1 MSCTHFAH
9 VVTTN
14 SIIID
19 TISMGQNMMQVTR
32 YSFLTLYCRIRV
44 ACEAWPSYNIR
55 CRVCN
60 STYKA
65 FSSATWR
72 KVQEMATGI
81 RICVV
86 IDRHIIAASATS
98 NAGIYFAQL
107 LCCTHDLYFTPL
119 FPAISYYFIFTIRPR
134 CTIFIM
140 AKMNVHVCLFVL
152 FDNKMLFILHSSKIK
167 YTLLINLG
175 VNA

>member
-1 MSCTHFAH
+1 
-9 VVTTN
+9 
-14 SIIID
+14 
-19 TISMGQNMMQVTR
+19 
-32 YSFLTLYCRIRV
+32 
-44 ACEAWPSYNIR
+44 
-55 CRVCN
+55 
-60 STYKA
+60 
-65 FSSATWR
+65 
-72 KVQEMATGI
+72 MATGI